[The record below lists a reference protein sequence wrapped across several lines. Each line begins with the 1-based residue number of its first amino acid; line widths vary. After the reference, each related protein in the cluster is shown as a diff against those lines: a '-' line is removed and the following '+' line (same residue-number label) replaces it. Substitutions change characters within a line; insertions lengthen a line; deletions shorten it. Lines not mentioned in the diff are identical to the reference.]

1 MIKVIGLG
9 AGGHARVVIEVL
21 RLMGDYELV
30 GLLDPKTELWGS
42 EILGVPVL
50 GGDDLLPQLYA
61 QGIRHAFIGLGTVGD
76 TRPRQRL
83 YEQVI
88 RQGLQ
93 IVPAIHPR
101 AIIASSAQIGHGP
114 TIMAN
119 AVVNAA
125 VRLGDNV
132 IVNTGAIIEHDCVI
146 GNHVH
151 VATGARL
158 ASTVYVGDGA
168 HIGMGASI
176 RQCLHIGRNAVVGA
190 GAVVV
195 DDVPDHV
202 VVAGVPARVLRKDG
216 GVMVDLERLLVR
228 PSDSI
233 REVVASID
241 RGVKG
246 IVLVV
251 DEQRHLIGTVTD
263 SDVRRVI
270 LNGTDLDLPVSE
282 LLAHKASSRSAYI
295 TAQVGTA
302 ADELLRIMK
311 EHNLRQLPLLDPE
324 GHVVDL
330 VTLDELLSE
339 QVMPLQ
345 AVIMAGGQGAR
356 LRPITEELPKPMLPV
371 GDQPLLERI
380 IEQLRQA
387 GIRRVNITTHYQP
400 DKITSYFGDG
410 QSFGIELNYVAEDR
424 PLGTAGALSLMDI
437 PDEPLLV
444 INGDI
449 LTEVNFQAMLAYHRE
464 HNADLTIGVRQ
475 YDLQVPYG
483 VVECKGPHVQQLREK
498 PQLRFFVNAGI
509 YLLEPSV
516 HRYIP
521 NGQRFDMTDLIQR
534 LLDEGRPV
542 VSFPIMEYWLDIG
555 QLADYEKA
563 QEDVRAGRL
572 TQLTPDT
579 RR

>member
-1 MIKVIGLG
+1 
-9 AGGHARVVIEVL
+9 
-21 RLMGDYELV
+21 MGDYELV
-30 GLLDPKTELWGS
+30 GLLDPKVELWGS

-50 GGDDLLPQLYA
+50 GSDDLLPHLYT

-76 TRPRQRL
+76 SRPRQRL
-83 YEQVI
+83 YEYAVQ
-88 RQGLQ
+88 QGLE
-93 IVPAIHPR
+93 IVQTIHPR
-101 AIIASSAQIGHGP
+101 AVIAPSVQIGYGA

-119 AVVNAA
+119 AVINAA

-132 IVNTGAIIEHDCVI
+132 IVNTGAIIEHDCII

-158 ASTVYVGDGA
+158 ASTVSVSDGA
-168 HIGMGASI
+168 HIGMGASV
-176 RQCLHIGRNAVVGA
+176 RQCLHIGQNAIVGA

-195 DDVPDHV
+195 DDVPDNV
-202 VVAGVPARVLRKDG
+202 VVAGVPARVLRRDG
-216 GVMVDLERLLVR
+216 GVMIDLDRLLVR
-228 PSDSI
+228 PGDSI
-233 REVVASID
+233 REVIASID

-246 IVLVV
+246 IALVV

-270 LNGTDLDLPVSE
+270 LSGTDLDLPVGE
-282 LLAHKASSRSAYI
+282 LLARKASYQRYPV
-295 TAQVGTA
+295 TAQQGTPL
-302 ADELLRIMK
+302 DDLLRIMQEK
-311 EHNLRQLPLLDPE
+311 NVRQLPLLDSG

-339 QVMPLQ
+339 QMPPLQ
-345 AVIMAGGQGAR
+345 AVIMAGGQGSR
-356 LRPITEELPKPMLPV
+356 LRPITDELPKPMLPV
-371 GDQPLLERI
+371 GNQPLLERI

-387 GIRRVNITTHYQP
+387 GIRRVNITTHYLP
-400 DKITSYFGDG
+400 EKITSYFGDG
-410 QSFGIELNYVAEDR
+410 QEFGIELNYVTEDR
-424 PLGTAGALSLMDI
+424 PLGTAGALSLLEA

-449 LTEVNFQAMLAYHRE
+449 LTSVDFQAMLAYHRE

-483 VVECKGPHVQQLREK
+483 VVECEGPHVHRLREK
-498 PQLRFFVNAGI
+498 PHLRFFVNAGI

-542 VSFPIMEYWLDIG
+542 VSFPIVEYWVDIG
-555 QLADYEKA
+555 QLEDYEKA
-563 QEDVRAGRL
+563 QEDIRNWS
-572 TQLTPDT
+572 PDT
-579 RR
+579 DSTD